1 MDVINPPNFNET
13 EMFWIITSNRAYG
26 GRSGLLPLLGL
37 IVRAS
42 VMSFIK
48 PETFPSRIFPGY
60 CADSAMC
67 SNKQYKVKRLF
78 NLLRNGKK
86 LNVRFVKSLKG

>member
-1 MDVINPPNFNET
+1 
-13 EMFWIITSNRAYG
+13 MFWIVTSNRAYG

-48 PETFPSRIFPGY
+48 PEISPNRTFRGY

-67 SNKQYKVKRLF
+67 SNKKYKVKRLF